1 MEIVVRENVEE
12 NKALE
17 EEHWANLNRVLES
30 VGLNTPSEGLIRGDD
45 DVHVC
50 EPDFD
55 VNIAAEVETEQEVVT
70 LEPLVELPVEET
82 REEFVEQHVEL
93 SMEHVVEEVGVQVKR
108 KC

>member
-12 NKALE
+12 NRALE
-17 EEHWANLNRVLES
+17 EEHWANLNR
-30 VGLNTPSEGLIRGDD
+30 GDE

-55 VNIAAEVETEQEVVT
+55 VNIAAEAETEQEVVT